1 MNHTEYD
8 LMYRNMREP
17 DTSSE
22 EEDDDDG
29 EIEQENLINY
39 RNKIF
44 NFVINSGDRDWS
56 GAYTN
61 TFNFQI
67 KFGEDSDSFETY
79 RKTYIE
85 NLGTNN
91 SVYQISTETNKFI
104 GSKLCLSQ

>member
-17 DTSSE
+17 ETSSE
-22 EEDDDDG
+22 EEDDG
-29 EIEQENLINY
+29 EEEIEQENLVNY

-56 GAYTN
+56 DAYTD
-61 TFNFQI
+61 TFSFQI
-67 KFGEDSDSFETY
+67 KFGGDSDTFETY

-85 NLGTNN
+85 NIDSDNKVYKIA
-91 SVYQISTETNKFI
+91 SV
-104 GSKLCLSQ
+104 